1 MTKPGNRLD
10 LRELALR
17 PGERVE
23 KVFHFDIA
31 PVISGG
37 VPFDVVVDEAGERV
51 SVQRIAG
58 GHLVGVRLE
67 AKIYG
72 PCARCLAEVVV
83 PVSAVQEE
91 FVPRRPEEWDESE
104 ISPFIQD
111 SVVDVDGLAREA
123 VVLAMPSRVLCDDS
137 CAGLCPICGN
147 LLASEK
153 CECSPHTDDERW
165 APLADLTLEDG

>member
-10 LRELALR
+10 LRELALQ
-17 PGERVE
+17 PGARIE
-23 KVFHFDIA
+23 KVFHVDIA
-31 PVISGG
+31 PVTSGG
-37 VPFDVVVDEAGERV
+37 VLFDVVVDEADVRV

-58 GHLVGVRLE
+58 GHLVGARLE

-72 PCARCLAEVVV
+72 PCARCLSEVVV
-83 PVSAVQEE
+83 HVSADQEE

-123 VVLAMPSRVLCDDS
+123 VVLAMPSRVLCDES
-137 CAGLCPICGN
+137 CSGLCPTCGN

-153 CECSPHTDDERW
+153 CECPPHASDERW
-165 APLADLTLEDG
+165 ARLADL